1 MVGLSVARLAGECP
15 RRGQPVPVHLPLSTG
30 GCAISVSRASLLH
43 SRFVNG
49 CRCVGTMRQWPG
61 SSSVGAEITSNPNSR
76 TTATSIAATRQPAM
90 SLSCSA
96 SSWSRRS
103 ADVSK
108 RRLQEGN
115 CSPFRGRSAREV
127 AVTPRPARY
136 VVLSGCGGIRRRM
149 ISSGLMSSGWLTQ
162 DCVRIA
168 TSEKP
173 SPMRSAG

>member
-1 MVGLSVARLAGECP
+1 MAG
-15 RRGQPVPVHLPLSTG
+15 VFL
-30 GCAISVSRASLLH
+30 
-43 SRFVNG
+43 
-49 CRCVGTMRQWPG
+49 
-61 SSSVGAEITSNPNSR
+61 
-76 TTATSIAATRQPAM
+76 
-90 SLSCSA
+90 
-96 SSWSRRS
+96 RRS
-103 ADVSK
+103 RDHIQSELADDGYQYCSHPPTCNVSVMLGLK
-108 RRLQEGN
+108 LEQAFGGREQCRLQEGN